1 MARLYCQQCGTP
13 LPRRAKQ
20 CMQCE
25 AIVEQNIAC
34 SNKEAKGLV
43 EWLAICCVACSCL
56 VFVVALGLTRLF
68 QDGGIAVGIGSFAAI
83 VLSVYWVG
91 KIEAAKGQDS
101 SASQ

>member
-25 AIVEQNIAC
+25 AVVERNGVDAQ
-34 SNKEAKGLV
+34 KEAKGLV
-43 EWLAICCVACSCL
+43 EWLAICCVAISCL

-68 QDGGIAVGIGSFAAI
+68 QDGGITIGIGSFTAI

-91 KIEAAKGQDS
+91 KIEATKDQDDS
-101 SASQ
+101 TMH